1 MLNRFNGIFEH
12 IVLIFID
19 MAPYLVLGLFFVGIL
34 HILFS
39 KDFVLKHIG
48 KDNIAS
54 VVKASILGVPLPLC
68 SCGVIPT
75 AVFMSKNG
83 ASKGAVIS
91 FLISTPQT
99 GIDSIMATY
108 GMMGWIFAIYRPI
121 VAFISGIIG
130 GIIVNIFTKEADVDI
145 SNEDL
150 SHAEA
155 ICSSDSCCSSED
167 NTTTVIEENNE
178 NIKIYAKLKMG
189 YNYAFVEFLDDITMH
204 FIVGIIISGLISY
217 FLPIDFLK
225 TYNLDSG
232 LIAML
237 MMVIIGIPMYIC
249 ATASIP
255 IAITL
260 MLKGLSPGAALVFLS
275 VGPLTNAA
283 SLSILYKVFSKKIL
297 FIYLSV
303 SSVLAVLFGYLLDVS
318 INYFDFNVSEMISMN
333 HEHTNPATEVI
344 YNIFSIY
351 LLFALGM
358 SLYRRKFRKYF
369 VKTKKKKNL
378 KITNLEIKN
387 YIKAEKSLSEDT
399 DKKDKGSQM
408 SESINELQFEV
419 DGMSCNHCVNNV
431 KNGVNKLAG
440 VEKIKV
446 DLSTKEVLISG
457 SNLNKDQIAK
467 TINGLGYK
475 VL

>member
-1 MLNRFNGIFEH
+1 MLETLSGVFDH
-12 IVLIFID
+12 IVLIFVD

-54 VVKASILGVPLPLC
+54 VLKASVLGVPLPLC

-121 VAFISGIIG
+121 VAFISGIVG
-130 GIIVNIFTKEADVDI
+130 GVIVNIFTKNDNDVINPENLHQAEI
-145 SNEDL
+145 S
-150 SHAEA
+150 
-155 ICSSDSCCSSED
+155 CSSDSCCGSINE
-167 NTTTVIEENNE
+167 TLIEEN
-178 NIKIYAKLKMG
+178 IDKDSLKYKKIYSSLKRG

-232 LIAML
+232 IIAML
-237 MMVIIGIPMYIC
+237 TMVVVGIPMYIC

-283 SLSILYKVFSKKIL
+283 SLSILYKVFSKKVL
-297 FIYLSV
+297 LIYLAV
-303 SSVLAVLFGYLLDVS
+303 SSLLAIIFGYILDYS
-318 INYFDFNVSEMISMN
+318 IVYFNFDISDMISMN
-333 HEHTNPATEVI
+333 HKHSSEITQFF

-351 LLFALGM
+351 LLLVLGM
-358 SLYRRKFRKYF
+358 SIYRRKIKKFF
-369 VKTKKKKNL
+369 IKKKKQS
-378 KITNLEIKN
+378 NLEFKN
-387 YIKAEKSLSEDT
+387 YINKLDLIKSST
-399 DKKDKGSQM
+399 KGENRMNMDSK
-408 SESINELQFEV
+408 LQLLV
-419 DGMSCNHCVNNV
+419 DGMQCNHCVNNV
-431 KNGVNKLAG
+431 KTGLSKLKF
-440 VEKIKV
+440 VKEISI
-446 DLSTKEVLISG
+446 DLESKEVNIIGKNLDQELIS
-457 SNLNKDQIAK
+457 K
-467 TINGLGYK
+467 TINELGYE
-475 VL
+475 VLK